1 MIEKTKLKKKL
12 PFETTDTFKNNE
24 NNKSWDKDN
33 QAWWDWYVS
42 LADNTDSNKKDGLVK
57 IPEPVKTKY
66 PSKNELK
73 EHLSSP
79 FNISKDNIKNFQKNG
94 FIKLKNVLTPYAVQA
109 LRNEILSLLTKTFK
123 NYDKSKKKRFLSL
136 EMMWLENALI
146 KEFVLSP
153 RIAKICAD
161 LLSVKRIRLY
171 HDNALVKESG
181 CGRTPWHYDDD
192 HFPLA
197 TNDVITVWIPAQ
209 AIPIEMGPLTFAK
222 PIEAYKLVKDV
233 KFCGFDT
240 SYDREISNVFKTKQI
255 SVVEEPFEL
264 GEVSFHH
271 NLCFHTASGNKT
283 NQSRIVLANTYFADG
298 ARVVDNP
305 TMISGDWKKF
315 IPDTDPGEIVSSNL
329 NPICWPVNNQV
340 KI

>member
-12 PFETTDTFKNNE
+12 PFETIDTFKNNE
-24 NNKSWDKDN
+24 NNKLWDKDN

-42 LADNTDSNKKDGLVK
+42 LADNTDSNKKDGLIK

-66 PSKNELK
+66 PSKDELK
-73 EHLSSP
+73 EQLSSP
-79 FNISKDNIKNFQKNG
+79 FNISKDNIKSFQKNG

-123 NYDKSKKKRFLSL
+123 NYDKSKKNRFLSL

-146 KEFVLSP
+146 KEFVLSS

-181 CGRTPWHYDDD
+181 CGRTPWHFDDD

-222 PIEAYKLVKDV
+222 PIEAYKLVKDI
-233 KFCGFDT
+233 KFNAFDT

-271 NLCFHTASGNKT
+271 NLSFHTASGNKT

-315 IPDTDPGEIVSSNL
+315 IPNTHPGEIVSSNL

-340 KI
+340 KN